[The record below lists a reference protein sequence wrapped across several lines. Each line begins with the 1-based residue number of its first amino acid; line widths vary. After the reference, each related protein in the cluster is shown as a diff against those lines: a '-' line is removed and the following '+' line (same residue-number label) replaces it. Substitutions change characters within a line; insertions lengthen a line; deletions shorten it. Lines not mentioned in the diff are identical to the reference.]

1 MNNSWKKAIVLVTL
15 TTVSF
20 SAFAQRRGNR
30 GTARGNGSLEQV
42 VQDKIVELNFL
53 TSKIERSLGTM
64 RPAALNAM
72 ANKLEEAIQIIKS
85 RGTTGPSYPAPTP
98 LPTPTPIPGPHL
110 PPHRGLITVT
120 GSIENKPFMFDVTDA
135 ADLAAQC
142 VAANQNR
149 IVNVDEINISVD
161 FGPSRDFTTSGWWR
175 GEGEACAA
183 VADKAIQMGL
193 PQKMTAGFFA
203 VGSVEGKS
211 FMLEGY
217 TLRDVM
223 VQCTEF
229 HRMSGIVNADEMT
242 VFNGHKIVTK
252 KTSGWWSNS
261 GEVCNTLIQAIQQ

>member
-72 ANKLEEAIQIIKS
+72 ANKLEEAIQVIKS
-85 RGTTGPSYPAPTP
+85 RGSSGPSYPAPTP

-161 FGPSRDFTTSGWWR
+161 FGPSRDFTTSGWWK
-175 GEGEACAA
+175 GEGEYGA
-183 VADKAIQMGL
+183 K
-193 PQKMTAGFFA
+193 
-203 VGSVEGKS
+203 
-211 FMLEGY
+211 
-217 TLRDVM
+217 
-223 VQCTEF
+223 
-229 HRMSGIVNADEMT
+229 
-242 VFNGHKIVTK
+242 
-252 KTSGWWSNS
+252 
-261 GEVCNTLIQAIQQ
+261 